1 MIFYTFI
8 YLNKFAEAIYF
19 SDRNSSTVCKI
30 RTEKVENIQ
39 LVVFPLLFGSKFAH
53 SSRIP
58 NRNQMASAI
67 VEECSNDID
76 FFFLVYFLTIFL
88 NQSFNIVLFH
98 FAFIFNSEIHTKS
111 CNGMINYV

>member
-1 MIFYTFI
+1 MLFYTYI

-67 VEECSNDID
+67 VGECRNGKI
-76 FFFLVYFLTIFL
+76 FFLVYFLTIFL
-88 NQSFNIVLFH
+88 S
-98 FAFIFNSEIHTKS
+98 
-111 CNGMINYV
+111 